1 MYKMYINKVL
11 FPVTPGKITI
21 KVNGNNKTINLIDQ
35 GEVNLLKTPGLSD
48 ITIDELLL
56 PVHTYPFSQP
66 ETKARPAYYMDKLN
80 AWINKK
86 KPVQFKIVRYELS
99 AGELLWN
106 TDMDVSIEDYEIIED
121 AENYGRDVCIK
132 LNMKQYRHWGTKK
145 LVPKKGKSGNKV
157 TVKKSRKST
166 KSIPKTYKV
175 KSGDTLMKIA
185 KSQLG
190 DSSKRTKIYE
200 LNKKTIESAAK
211 KHGRK
216 SSSCGTY
223 LYVGTVLK
231 LPGGSS

>member
-11 FPVTPGKITI
+11 FPITPGKITI
-21 KVNGNNKTINLIDQ
+21 KASGNNKTINLISQ

-48 ITIDELLL
+48 IEIEELLL
-56 PVHTYPFSQP
+56 PIQTYPFCQP
-66 ETKARPAYYMDKLN
+66 GTKAQPSYYLDKLN

-86 KPVQFKIVRYELS
+86 KPVQFKLLRYELN
-99 AGELLWN
+99 AEELLWD
-106 TDMDVSIEDYEIIED
+106 TQMDVSIEDYEIIED
-121 AENYGRDVCIK
+121 AERYGRDVCIK

-145 LVPKKGKSGNKV
+145 LVKKNSKSGKKV
-157 TVKKSRKST
+157 SVKKSRKST

-185 KSQLG
+185 KAQLG
-190 DSSKRTKIYE
+190 DSSKRTSIYE

-216 SSSCGTY
+216 SSSNGTY

-231 LPGGSS
+231 LPGGGS